1 MSQKTKNRTMIN
13 RSNAANST
21 GPKSAEGKSKSSLNA
36 LRHGL
41 TSQVVVMP
49 TEDLIAYLDQTQT
62 FHDEYQPQGP
72 TEPHLTQTLA
82 DCAWRLNR
90 ARALENNILT
100 LGLQSQA
107 RRQDQDNHHEIQ
119 DALATAA
126 GIEAR
131 TRQLAMLSLH
141 DSRLTRQFDKT
152 LTLLKS
158 LQAERQTRHQADLE
172 IAGRLLQLHATETTS
187 PYDPT
192 QDGFVFSTHEIETYL
207 FRKTRKSKAVHAG
220 HTRAA

>member
-1 MSQKTKNRTMIN
+1 MIN
-13 RSNAANST
+13 RSNAQNST
-21 GPKSAEGKSKSSLNA
+21 GPKSAAGKSKSSLNA

-49 TEDLIAYLDQTQT
+49 TEDLIAYLDHTGS
-62 FHDEYQPQGP
+62 FHAEYSPVGP
-72 TEPHLTQTLA
+72 TETHLTQTLA

-90 ARALENNILT
+90 ARALENNLLT
-100 LGLQSQA
+100 IGLQSKA
-107 RRQDQDNHHEIQ
+107 HRENQDNHHEIQ

-158 LQAERQTRHQADLE
+158 LQAERQTQRQADLE
-172 IAGRLLQLHATETTS
+172 IASRLLQLHATETTS

-192 QDGFVFSTHEIETYL
+192 QDGFVFSTQEIETYL
-207 FRKTRKSKAVHAG
+207 FRKTRKSKAFHAG

>member
-1 MSQKTKNRTMIN
+1 MSKNRTRIN
-13 RSNAANST
+13 RSNAKNST
-21 GPKSAEGKSKSSLNA
+21 GPKTAEGKRKSSMNA

-49 TEDLIAYLDQTQT
+49 TEDLIAYMDHSDT
-62 FHDEYQPQGP
+62 FHAEYSPVGP
-72 TEPHLTQTLA
+72 TETHLTQTLA

-90 ARALENNILT
+90 ARALENNLLT
-100 LGLQSQA
+100 IGLQ
-107 RRQDQDNHHEIQ
+107 RREDRQNENNYHEINT
-119 DALATAA
+119 ALATAE

-141 DSRLTRQFDKT
+141 DARLTRQFDKT

-158 LQAERQTRHQADLE
+158 LQAERQAKLQVDLE
-172 IAGRLLQLHATETTS
+172 IAARIMQLHETETTT
-187 PYDPT
+187 PYDPAE
-192 QDGFVFSTHEIETYL
+192 DGFVFSAQQIATYL
-207 FRKTRKSKAVHAG
+207 YRKTRKSKAFHAG

>member
-1 MSQKTKNRTMIN
+1 MSKNRTRIN
-13 RSNAANST
+13 RSNAKNSN
-21 GPKSAEGKSKSSLNA
+21 GPKTAEGKSKSSMNA

-49 TEDLIAYLDQTQT
+49 TEDLIAYLDHSDA
-62 FHDEYQPQGP
+62 FHAEYSPVGP
-72 TEPHLTQTLA
+72 TETHLTQTLA

-90 ARALENNILT
+90 ARALENNLLT
-100 LGLQSQA
+100 IGLQ
-107 RRQDQDNHHEIQ
+107 RREDRQNENNYHEINT
-119 DALATAA
+119 ALATAE

-158 LQAERQTRHQADLE
+158 LQAERQAKLQADLE
-172 IAGRLLQLHATETTS
+172 IAARLLQLHETETTT
-187 PYDPT
+187 PYDPAE
-192 QDGFVFSTHEIETYL
+192 DGFVFSTREIETYL
-207 FRKTRKSKAVHAG
+207 FRKTRKSKAFHAG

>member
-1 MSQKTKNRTMIN
+1 MSKNRTLIN
-13 RSNAANST
+13 RSNAKLST
-21 GPKSAEGKSKSSLNA
+21 GPKSVAGKQTSSMNA

-49 TEDLIAYLDQTQT
+49 TEDLFLYLDHSGS
-62 FHDEYQPQGP
+62 FHAEYSPQGP
-72 TEPHLTQTLA
+72 TETHLVQTLA

-90 ARALENNILT
+90 ARALENNLLT

-107 RRQDQDNHHEIQ
+107 RRQNLDNHHEIQ

-141 DSRLTRQFDKT
+141 DSRLTRQFEKT
-152 LTLLKS
+152 LTLLQS
-158 LQAERQTRHQADLE
+158 LQAARQTQHQADLE
-172 IAGRLLQLHATETTS
+172 IAARILQLHATETTS

-192 QDGFVFSTHEIETYL
+192 QDGFVFSTQEIETYL
-207 FRKTRKSKAVHAG
+207 FRKTRKSKAFHAG

>member
-1 MSQKTKNRTMIN
+1 MSKNRTMIN
-13 RSNAANST
+13 RSNAKLST
-21 GPKSAEGKSKSSLNA
+21 GPKSAEGKTKSSMNA

-49 TEDLIAYLDQTQT
+49 TEDLILYLDHTQT

-72 TEPHLTQTLA
+72 TETHLTQTLA

-90 ARALENNILT
+90 ARALENNLLT
-100 LGLQSQA
+100 IGLTSKA
-107 RRQDQDNHHEIQ
+107 HRQDQDNHHEIQ

-158 LQAERQTRHQADLE
+158 LQAERQAKLQADLE
-172 IAGRLLQLHATETTS
+172 IAARLLQLHATETTC

-192 QDGFVFSTHEIETYL
+192 QDGFVFSTREIETYL
-207 FRKTRKSKAVHAG
+207 FRKTRKSKAFHAC
-220 HTRAA
+220 H

>member
-1 MSQKTKNRTMIN
+1 MSKNRTRIN
-13 RSNAANST
+13 RSNAKNST
-21 GPKSAEGKSKSSLNA
+21 GPKSEAGKRKSSMNA

-49 TEDLIAYLDQTQT
+49 TEDLIAYLDHSDA
-62 FHDEYQPQGP
+62 FHAEYSPVGP
-72 TEPHLTQTLA
+72 TETHLTQTLA

-90 ARALENNILT
+90 ARALENNLLT
-100 LGLQSQA
+100 IGLQ
-107 RRQDQDNHHEIQ
+107 RREDRQNENNYHEINT
-119 DALATAA
+119 ALATAE

-141 DSRLTRQFDKT
+141 DARLTRQFDKT

-158 LQAERQTRHQADLE
+158 LQAERQAKLQADLE
-172 IAGRLLQLHATETTS
+172 IAARIMQLHETETTT

-192 QDGFVFSTHEIETYL
+192 QDGFVFSTQEIETYL
-207 FRKTRKSKAVHAG
+207 FRKTRKSKAFHAC
-220 HTRAA
+220 H

>member
-1 MSQKTKNRTMIN
+1 MSKNRTLIN
-13 RSNAANST
+13 RSNAKLST
-21 GPKSAEGKSKSSLNA
+21 GPQTAEGKSKSSLNA

-49 TEDLIAYLDQTQT
+49 TEDLILYLDHSGS
-62 FHDEYQPQGP
+62 FHTEYTPQGP
-72 TEPHLTQTLA
+72 TETHLVQTLA

-90 ARALENNILT
+90 ARALENNLLT
-100 LGLQSQA
+100 IGLASQA
-107 RRQDQDNHHEIQ
+107 HRQDQHNHHEIQ

-141 DSRLTRQFDKT
+141 DARLTRQFDKT

-158 LQAERQTRHQADLE
+158 LQAERKAQHQADLQTASQ
-172 IAGRLLQLHATETTS
+172 IYLHYQNKEATA
-187 PYDPT
+187 PYNPED
-192 QDGFVFSTHEIETYL
+192 DGFVFSTAEIETYL
-207 FRKTRKSKAVHAG
+207 FRKNRKSQAFHAG
-220 HTRAA
+220 HTRAM